1 MRVITGLLALIGTL
15 FVPLAVILIIM
26 SPLLASFSYGGSSLA
41 IFTGILVIANIA
53 MGLFIWA
60 CWVKFFFTKEFPGT
74 LNVRFSEM
82 LFKTKDQK
90 GCAFWYV
97 SLAHHI
103 LWIPILISLNYLNPD
118 SKFSVN
124 ITFQCGIFLWIA
136 LNIIVACYSLSKTKR
151 NKQNKTTQPTRTR
164 AEV

>member
-1 MRVITGLLALIGTL
+1 MRAITGLLALIGTL

-26 SPLLASFSYGGSSLA
+26 SPLLALFSYGGSSLA
-41 IFTGILVIANIA
+41 IFSGILVIANIA

-60 CWVKFFFTKEFPGT
+60 CWVKFFFRKEFPGT
-74 LNVRFSEM
+74 LNLRFSEM
-82 LFKTKDQK
+82 LFKTKGK
-90 GCAFWYV
+90 KECAFWYV

-136 LNIIVACYSLSKTKR
+136 LNIIIACYSLSKTKR
-151 NKQNKTTQPTRTR
+151 NKQNKSAHTNPLP
-164 AEV
+164 AE